1 MMWVVELDALD
12 TKILSIMKEDARI
25 PFTTIAKKLSLSEG
39 AVRQRVKN
47 LTESGIIKKFTVET
61 AENHPRALV
70 FISTSSRVPVPLI
83 AKNIASLGGVDS
95 VMEVAGQFDIGVVVS
110 GQDVSSVNGC
120 IDLMREVEGV
130 QTTNTLFVLR
140 KWK

>member
-1 MMWVVELDALD
+1 MWVVELDAID
-12 TKILSIMKEDARI
+12 AKILSIMKEDARI
-25 PFTTIAKKLSLSEG
+25 PFTEIAKKLSLSEG

-70 FISTSSRVPVPLI
+70 FISTSPRVSVPII
-83 AKNIASLGGVDS
+83 AKNIAALDGVDS
-95 VMEVAGQFDIGVVVS
+95 VMEVAGQFDIGIVVS

-120 IDLMREVEGV
+120 IDLVREVEGV

>member
-1 MMWVVELDALD
+1 
-12 TKILSIMKEDARI
+12 MKEDARI
-25 PFTTIAKKLSLSEG
+25 PFTEIAKKLDISEG

-70 FISTSSRVPVPLI
+70 FISTSSRVPVPII
-83 AKNIASLGGVDS
+83 AKNIASLAGVDS

>member
-1 MMWVVELDALD
+1 MDALD
-12 TKILSIMKEDARI
+12 VKILSIMKEDARI
-25 PFTTIAKKLSLSEG
+25 PFTEIAKKLDLSEG

-47 LTESGIIKKFTVET
+47 LTESGIIRRFTVET
-61 AENHPRALV
+61 AENVPRALV
-70 FISTSSRVPVPLI
+70 FISTSPRVPVPTI
-83 AKNIASLGGVDS
+83 AKNIAALDGVDS

>member
-1 MMWVVELDALD
+1 MVKLDALD
-12 TKILSIMKEDARI
+12 VKILSIMKEDARI
-25 PFTTIAKKLSLSEG
+25 PFTEIAKKLDLSEG

-47 LTESGIIKKFTVET
+47 LTESGIIRKFTVET
-61 AENHPRALV
+61 AENVPRALV
-70 FISTSSRVPVPLI
+70 FISTSPRVPVPTI
-83 AKNIASLGGVDS
+83 AKNIAALDGVDS

>member
-1 MMWVVELDALD
+1 MR
-12 TKILSIMKEDARI
+12 EDARI
-25 PFTTIAKKLSLSEG
+25 PFTEIAKKLDLSEG

-70 FISTSSRVPVPLI
+70 FISTSPRVPVPTI
-83 AKNIASLGGVDS
+83 AKNIAALDGVDS
-95 VMEVAGQFDIGVVVS
+95 VMEVAGQFDISVVVS

-120 IDLMREVEGV
+120 IDLLRAVEGV

>member
-1 MMWVVELDALD
+1 MR
-12 TKILSIMKEDARI
+12 EDARI
-25 PFTTIAKKLSLSEG
+25 PFTEIAKKLDLSEG

-47 LTESGIIKKFTVET
+47 LTESGIIKKFTLET

-70 FISTSSRVPVPLI
+70 FISTSPRVPVPTI
-83 AKNIASLGGVDS
+83 AKNIAALDGVDS
-95 VMEVAGQFDIGVVVS
+95 VMEVAGQFDISVVVS

>member
-1 MMWVVELDALD
+1 MRVIELDALD
-12 TKILSIMKEDARI
+12 AKILSIMKEDSRI
-25 PFTTIAKKLSLSEG
+25 PFTEIAKKLDLSEG

-47 LTESGIIKKFTVET
+47 LTGSGIIKKFTVET

-70 FISTSSRVPVPLI
+70 FISTSPRVRVPTI
-83 AKNIASLGGVDS
+83 AKNIAALDGVDS

>member
-1 MMWVVELDALD
+1 
-12 TKILSIMKEDARI
+12 MKEDARI
-25 PFTTIAKKLSLSEG
+25 PFTEIAKKLDISEG

-61 AENHPRALV
+61 SENHPRALV
-70 FISTSSRVPVPLI
+70 FISTSSRVPVPII
-83 AKNIASLGGVDS
+83 AKNIAALAGVDS

>member
-1 MMWVVELDALD
+1 MMWVVELDAHD

-70 FISTSSRVPVPLI
+70 FISTSSRVPVPII

>member
-1 MMWVVELDALD
+1 MDSLDV
-12 TKILSIMKEDARI
+12 KILSIMKEDARI
-25 PFTTIAKKLSLSEG
+25 PFTEIAKKLDLSEG

-47 LTESGIIKKFTVET
+47 LTESGIIRKFTVET
-61 AENHPRALV
+61 AENVPRALV
-70 FISTSSRVPVPLI
+70 FISTSPRVPVPTI
-83 AKNIASLGGVDS
+83 AKNIAALDGVDS